1 MAQILSGREV
11 AASMQQQQ
19 LLRVAQLEA
28 RGVIPCLGILR
39 VGSRSDDLSYE
50 RGVEKKAAALGIAV
64 KKYLLPENADT
75 EAVLFAIAAC
85 NADPAV
91 HGLLLLQPLPEHID
105 NKRVRN
111 ALTLKKDADG
121 VTDASL
127 SGLFL
132 GDSTVFSPCTAEA
145 CLTMLDHYGI
155 DCAGKHVVVIGRS
168 MVVGKPLAMLLLARN
183 ATVTVCHSKTENLA
197 ALCQSADIL
206 IAAAGRARMVT
217 ESFVRPGQIVLDV
230 GVNFT
235 PTGEMTGDVAF
246 DSVSPVVSAITP
258 VPGGVG
264 AVTTSVLLEHV
275 LNAAEQAE

>member
-19 LLRVAQLEA
+19 LLRVAQLQA
-28 RGVIPCLGILR
+28 RSVVPCLGILR

-50 RGVEKKAAALGIAV
+50 RGVEKKATALGIVV

-75 EAVLFAIAAC
+75 EAVLAAIDAC
-85 NADPAV
+85 NADRSV
-91 HGLLLLQPLPEHID
+91 HGLLLLQPLPQHI
-105 NKRVRN
+105 NGGRVRN

-155 DCAGKHVVVIGRS
+155 DCAGKHVVIIGRS

-206 IAAAGRARMVT
+206 IAAVGRARMVT
-217 ESFVRPGQIVLDV
+217 ERFVRPGQIVLDV
-230 GVNFT
+230 GINFS
-235 PTGEMTGDVAF
+235 PTSEMTGDVAF

-258 VPGGVG
+258 VPGGIG

-275 LNAAEQAE
+275 LKAAEQAE